1 MINMNHQQ
9 PTNAP
14 ALLEYSVVGD
24 AITHWLV
31 AGPLAVSV
39 PDLERFPGADFKTQ
53 IARACY
59 QPTLEI
65 EAEPAEAS
73 TFELNR
79 GDGDLVKFTWET
91 VHCDDDRFVDMSA
104 FYHTCHHLRT
114 WAYAQVH
121 LSNALETTGV
131 LTTNGPADIWIN
143 GRHVHRQLHFHH
155 QIPHSVP
162 FPLRLEAGRNDVMVR
177 FEGVAVRECP
187 YVMAL
192 EMHGLTAVGGVIRLP
207 TAIEQVRRRN
217 LLEEVVACA
226 YLTRSIFHRD
236 EELHIHWSDKT
247 PRSTTLTVRL
257 AARNGRI
264 YAEGQPT
271 VEAGSVTNFGPVYQ
285 IPSGEYDIVLLPLP
299 EEHYVHGL
307 RIRRRLPVRISN
319 DRYAEQPYGSYD
331 QRRQEALMDAAGRT
345 VNVFAE
351 IAKMALGR
359 WQDVRND
366 VVLRT
371 IDDINRRADCS
382 DFYLVGLLGMMIR
395 YWDDP
400 SFPAILREQLESCV
414 LNFRYWLDEPGED
427 AMCFWSENH
436 QILFHACAVLAG
448 QLYPDRVFSNTG
460 QTGRWHQAKG
470 EAMTLSWLQKR
481 AAGGFREW
489 DSNTYFEEDT
499 LALTH
504 LADLAESDEVAEMAA
519 VVLDKLF
526 FTLAVNSFRGVFGST
541 HGRTYS
547 PFIKSGRME
556 PTSGMGRLAFG
567 MGCFNDRI
575 LGTVSLA
582 CATNYE
588 VPAIIAA
595 IAADRPDELWNRERH
610 AGMMEAWCDLQDGPW
625 EVNKVTY
632 KTPDYMLSSAQD
644 FAPGTRGYQQHIW
657 QATFGP
663 DAVIFVT
670 HPPCVSEEG
679 SHRPNF
685 WHGNVVLP
693 RVAQWKDFLIAVHN
707 FPPDDWMGFTHA
719 YFPTAAFD
727 EYTLRN
733 GWAFARKESGYIA
746 LTASRG
752 IDLTASGLSAYQELR
767 SYGCQ
772 NTWLCHMGRAAVDGG
787 FGDFQEKIL
796 ALDIRLS
803 DLEARAETLRGQHVR
818 FGWQD
823 PLLVGGV
830 EQPLSGFKHY
840 ENPYCEAEHGAGDM
854 LLRYQDQALRLVF
867 GQASV

>member
-1 MINMNHQQ
+1 MNNQQ
-9 PTNAP
+9 SDHSSS
-14 ALLEYSVVGD
+14 LLEYALSSD
-24 AITHWLV
+24 AITDWLA

-65 EAEPAEAS
+65 ETEPSEAAP
-73 TFELNR
+73 FELER
-79 GDGDLVKFTWET
+79 VAGDPLKLTWEV
-91 VHCDDDRFVDMSA
+91 VHCDDDRFVDVSA

-114 WAYAQVH
+114 WAFAQIH
-121 LSNALETTGV
+121 LPAALETTGV
-131 LTTNGPADIWIN
+131 LTTNGPADVWIN

-155 QIPHSVP
+155 QIPHSVR
-162 FPLRLEAGRNDVMVR
+162 FDVSLEAGRNDVMVR

-192 EMHGLTAVGGVIRLP
+192 EVVGLKAAGGVIRLS
-207 TAIEQVRRRN
+207 TAIESLRRRN
-217 LLEEVVACA
+217 LLEEVMGCA

-236 EELHIHWSDKT
+236 EELRVQWNDKL
-247 PRSTTLTVRL
+247 PRSTSLTVRL
-257 AARNGRI
+257 MARNGRI

-271 VEAGSVTNFGPVYQ
+271 VEAGGVTNLGPVYQ

-307 RIRRRLPVRISN
+307 RIRRRLPLRISN
-319 DRYAEQPYGSYD
+319 DRYAEEPYGSYD
-331 QRRQEALMDAAGRT
+331 QRRQEALIDATGRT

-359 WQDVRND
+359 WQEVRSD
-366 VVLRT
+366 VVLHT

-395 YWDDP
+395 YQDDAA
-400 SFPAILREQLESCV
+400 FPTALRQPLEACV

-460 QTGRWHQAKG
+460 QVGRWHQAKG
-470 EAMTLSWLQKR
+470 ERMTLSWLAKR
-481 AAGGFREW
+481 VAGGFREW

-499 LALTH
+499 LALSH

-519 VVLDKLF
+519 VALDKLF

-547 PFIKSGRME
+547 PYIKSGRME

-575 LGTVSLA
+575 LGTVSMA
-582 CATNYE
+582 CASGYDL
-588 VPAIIAA
+588 PALIAA
-595 IAADRPDELWNRERH
+595 IAADKPEELWNRERH
-610 AGMMEAWCDLQDGPW
+610 AGMMEAWCDLQDGAW

-644 FAPGTRGYQQHIW
+644 FMPGTRGYQQHIW

-663 DAVIFVT
+663 DAVVFVT

-693 RVAQWKDFLIAVHN
+693 RVAQWKDFLVAVHN
-707 FPPDDWMGFTHA
+707 FPADDWMGFTHA
-719 YFPTAAFD
+719 YFPSAAFD
-727 EYTLRN
+727 EYLMRD
-733 GWAFARKESGYIA
+733 GWAFARTESGYIA
-746 LTASRG
+746 LTACRG
-752 IDLTASGLSAYQELR
+752 VTLTTGGPSAYQELR
-767 SYGCQ
+767 SYGVQ

-796 ALDIRLS
+796 ALRI
-803 DLEARAETLRGQHVR
+803 DLTDLGVRAETLRGQQVQ
-818 FGWQD
+818 FGWEG
-823 PLLVGGV
+823 PLLVDGAL
-830 EQPLSGFKHY
+830 QPITGFKHY
-840 ENPYCEAEHGAGDM
+840 DSPYCEVEQDAGEM

-867 GQASV
+867 GSPTV